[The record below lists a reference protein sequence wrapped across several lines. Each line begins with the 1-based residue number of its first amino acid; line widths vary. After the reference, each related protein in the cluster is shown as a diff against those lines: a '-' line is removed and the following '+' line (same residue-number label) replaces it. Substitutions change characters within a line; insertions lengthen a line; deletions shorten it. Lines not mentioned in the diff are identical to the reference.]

1 MVYEITYSFSACF
14 SDLTTFSHFSLF
26 LDFPSSHWSV
36 MNSYSSIKTHLGG
49 LHLCEYSQAELMLLP
64 SVQQCLDYF
73 PIAIIILANSSECQ
87 LCTRHCAQHFMWMI
101 AFNTHQDPLRWTV
114 LPSPFYR

>member
-36 MNSYSSIKTHLGG
+36 MNSYSSIKTQVNHILSEGSFG
-49 LHLCEYSQAELMLLP
+49 PRESSAPP
-64 SVQQCLDYF
+64 SYE
-73 PIAIIILANSSECQ
+73 SS
-87 LCTRHCAQHFMWMI
+87 LNLVHI
-101 AFNTHQDPLRWTV
+101 
-114 LPSPFYR
+114 SKK